1 MQYIFENGEYYKGFF
16 INSMANGFGIYY
28 YINGDLYEGDFVDNR
43 KHGQGKFICSNKSY
57 FIGQWRNDM
66 QNGYGE
72 YYKNF
77 QPIYKGNL
85 INGRKNGFGQSYE
98 NGYLKYEGNFI
109 DDKYEGKGS
118 LYGFSGFYNGLW
130 KSGQKNGHGEELF
143 NEENLN
149 DTFPCSFS
157 IKNFEFLNKICPFIY
172 YYDGN
177 FVDGKKNGKE
187 NYIIF

>member
-1 MQYIFENGEYYKGFF
+1 
-16 INSMANGFGIYY
+16 MANGFGIYY

-85 INGRKNGFGQSYE
+85 INGRKKG
-98 NGYLKYEGNFI
+98 LGNLTKMDI
-109 DDKYEGKGS
+109 
-118 LYGFSGFYNGLW
+118 
-130 KSGQKNGHGEELF
+130 
-143 NEENLN
+143 
-149 DTFPCSFS
+149 
-157 IKNFEFLNKICPFIY
+157 
-172 YYDGN
+172 
-177 FVDGKKNGKE
+177 
-187 NYIIF
+187 